1 MARRARSPEPTIRHQ
16 LETQRSQCVACGG
29 PVWVAYHKTRTISTL
44 QDVVGLTLAVRRCQ
58 HPACPLYHQPYRP
71 EEEGHWALPRS
82 TFGLDIIALVGRLRY
97 AEHRSVPEIHRH
109 LVERGVRIAERTVT
123 HLVYRYEELLAVH
136 LADSARRLARMQA
149 QGRVILALD
158 GLQPDVGHE
167 VLWVLRECLSGE
179 VLLARSLLS
188 STGDDLAALLR
199 EAITALPV
207 PVVGVIS
214 DGQHP
219 IRDAVAAVLPGV
231 PHQLC
236 QFHYLREAARPL
248 FEADRHAK
256 KELKKQVRGVRP
268 IERAVAGRTDDEA
281 EVVRGYCLAVRSA
294 LTDDGRPPLCAAGL
308 RLHDRL
314 SLIHASVARVV
325 AKGGLDTRCAA
336 WSVCSGAAWRL
347 PTTRGPQSARST
359 RRSIARPI
367 SWPITTRGRAPR
379 SPRTTTPWWRR

>member
-1 MARRARSPEPTIRHQ
+1 
-16 LETQRSQCVACGG
+16 
-29 PVWVAYHKTRTISTL
+29 VAYHKTRTLSTL
-44 QDVVGLTLAVRRCQ
+44 TEVAGLTLAIRRCQ
-58 HPACPLYHQPYRP
+58 NPGCPLYHHAYRP
-71 EEEGHWALPRS
+71 EEEGGWALPRS
-82 TFGLDIIALVGRLRY
+82 TFGLDVIALVGRLRY

-136 LADSARRLARMQA
+136 LADSPRRLARLQG

-199 EAITALPV
+199 EVIMTLPV
-207 PVVGVIS
+207 PVAGVIS

-219 IRDAVAAVLPGV
+219 IRDAVATVLPGV

-256 KELKKQVRGVRP
+256 KELKKRVRGVRP
-268 IERAVAGRTDDEA
+268 IERVVEGRTDAEA
-281 EVVRGYCLAVRSA
+281 AVVRGYCLAVRSA

-308 RLHDRL
+308 RLHERL
-314 SLIHASVARVV
+314 SLVHASVARVV
-325 AKGGLDTRCAA
+325 AKGGPATRCAA
-336 WSVCSGAAWRL
+336 WSACSDVAWPP
-347 PTTRGPQSARST
+347 PTTRGPRSVRST
-359 RRSIARPI
+359 QRSIARPI
-367 SWPITTRGRAPR
+367 SWPITTRARAPR
-379 SPRTTTPWWRR
+379 SPRTTRRW

>member
-1 MARRARSPEPTIRHQ
+1 MARRGRSPEPTIRHQ
-16 LETQRSQCVACGG
+16 LETQRSACVACGG
-29 PVWVAYHKTRTISTL
+29 PLWVAYHKTRTISTL
-44 QDVVGLTLAVRRCQ
+44 QDVAGLTLAVRRCQ
-58 HPACPLYHQPYRP
+58 DPACLLYHQPYRP
-71 EEEGHWALPRS
+71 EEEGRWALPRS
-82 TFGLDIIALVGRLRY
+82 TFGLDVIALVGRLRY
-97 AEHRSVPEIHRH
+97 AAHRSVPEIHRH

-136 LADSARRLARMQA
+136 LADQTRRTARVQA

-167 VLWVLRECLSGE
+167 VLWVLRDCLSGE

-199 EAITALPV
+199 EVISALPV
-207 PVVGVIS
+207 PVAGVIS

-219 IRDAVAAVLPGV
+219 IRDAVATVLPGV

-268 IERAVAGRTDDEA
+268 IERAVEGRTDEEA

-314 SLIHASVARVV
+314 SLIHASVVRIV
-325 AKGGLDTRCAA
+325 AKGGPDTRCAA
-336 WSVCSGAAWRL
+336 WSVCLGAAWR
-347 PTTRGPQSARST
+347 PPRTPGPRSAPST
-359 RRSIARPI
+359 HRSIARPI
-367 SWPITTRGRAPR
+367 SWPTMTCGRAPR
-379 SPRTTTPWWRR
+379 SPQTTTLWSRR